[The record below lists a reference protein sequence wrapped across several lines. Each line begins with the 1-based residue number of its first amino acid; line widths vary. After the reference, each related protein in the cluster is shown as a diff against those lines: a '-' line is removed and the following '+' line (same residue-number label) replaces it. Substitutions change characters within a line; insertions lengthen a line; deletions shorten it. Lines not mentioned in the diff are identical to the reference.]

1 VRRSILG
8 WLGGVLGSVLFP
20 ALAWGL
26 VVNDYSPTRDNRF
39 NSGYP
44 GSPIANTDSSFIGAG
59 YDWSGVGWLDSIQSF
74 ALLGPRC
81 VLIANHYPAGVGD
94 SITFLSTDGQLKTY
108 TVGQTLGTHA
118 VPPYAS
124 DLAVA
129 VLTAPIPASDNVHAY
144 PVLFKGYSPSLYV
157 GSNLLMYGQTAQIG
171 WNSIWHAGQLL
182 LNDSP
187 PYGPDSAAYF
197 DYGYDANTPD
207 RAIVQGGDSGSPSF
221 IVTGVSGEMYLA
233 GGHYLLYNGN
243 AGGVD
248 TFVPLSLST
257 VSGYMAQV
265 GYLPYVVTPATA
277 QWAGSAL
284 YNQLNDSRS
293 WAAVGGALRYQ
304 DAMNTDGTVN
314 ISASLRFNGAQ
325 TAQYT
330 VNVSALQKVTG
341 ITFVSAGGKPFTFN
355 GGGTLTIGEAGIT
368 NNDSAVQTFNC
379 PIALRASQ
387 RWSTG
392 SGGLAVSSTIDTA
405 GYLLLVEGPG
415 PVTLSGA
422 ISGTGGLAKD
432 GSGTLTLSSPGGNSY
447 TGQTFIHGGT
457 LAIAQDN
464 HLGTPPAS
472 LVPNQLTIDGGTLQ
486 ATASFNL
493 PANRGI
499 TLGSPGGTIAVDNG
513 QTLTVDSVIA
523 GSSAPLV
530 KAGAGTV
537 NLTAT
542 NTYSGATTVNYGT
555 LVVSGTAGSIAQA
568 YVYWGAPIYVN
579 RCTLTLDNSGGDN
592 TNTGNRLADYA
603 YLNLRDGVFQVIAS
617 SSGTRETFGFVRA
630 LSGENTYNLTLGA
643 SGAVLTHGVLSRSA
657 GATIN
662 FTSTGGALDATNR
675 IVFNALP
682 AGFVDQGTFVNGA
695 DYTVYDVAGGV
706 HLRAMDY
713 TTDASAA
720 DVNLTAD
727 AATLGGVTNK
737 HVQLRGGTFAI
748 TAQTSDTINTLKIA
762 GANNL
767 TLDGA
772 ATLTLANG
780 GLLKT
785 GGGSSTISGG
795 NALTTPGE
803 YVIRTD
809 SATDQLVINTVIAGG
824 AGLTKSGQGTLILG
838 SSGNSFAGPTT
849 VAGGTLRLGAPG
861 AVPAGSNLVVTGTA
875 AFDLAG
881 CDATVANITIGDGL
895 IQNTGAAAALSLG
908 GQAGNVA
915 YVGIAGG
922 GTIAVGTLNLATP
935 GAAAASHTFTVA
947 AGQPAS
953 ADLTITSI
961 IADGSLDPQSLV
973 KDGPGILKLSAASS
987 YTGRTSVLA
996 GTLALGNSNVMP
1008 GTSHVVIQGGTLA
1021 IAAYSN
1027 TVGTVSLQGGTISGT
1042 TGVLTGSSY
1051 QLSGGTISAI
1061 LGGAAA
1067 LTKSTSDTVILSGA
1081 NTYTAGTNING
1092 GILSVG
1098 SDGNL
1103 GFAAGGL
1110 TFNGGTLQITGTGF
1124 NQTPRAITWYAGGG
1138 GFDIADA
1145 SNTFTLTQG
1154 LAGPGPLSK
1163 AGVGTLVLGGTV
1175 GSAGIAIQDGTLRL
1189 GGVGRLTGSPMVSI
1203 GGIATLDLNNFDNT
1217 IGGLSLSGGT
1227 VTSGTGTLT
1236 LAGRV
1241 TYSRSIWPATISG
1254 KVNLGA
1260 ATRTFD
1266 VTAGSST
1273 DLTVAAA
1280 ISGSGV
1286 GLTKAGS
1293 GMLTLT
1299 NANAYTGTTTIANGT
1314 LTLDGNTG
1322 GLAAASAVTFTGSG
1336 TFNYDNTGAAG
1347 TINDSFGA
1355 LTFSAGEDTVQ
1366 STRTAN
1372 YNTTVTFNSLANR
1385 AAGAVGS
1392 FLATGSGAAA
1402 NLNQVKFVS
1411 GPILTNQFL
1420 NQGLFYGGA
1429 DYAVYAS
1436 PGSYLRAMNY
1446 TSDLNVADVS
1456 TGSTIPAGDAGRHV
1470 QVDVPISGQPSISLA
1485 SLKISG
1491 NTDFGLGTNAILTL
1505 TSGGL
1510 LKAGNSAATI
1520 SGGLKIDNSG
1530 VELVVRIDQPDDTL
1544 PNDTL
1549 TISTPIA
1556 GAGLLTKAGAGTLV
1570 LGAANNYAG
1579 MTFVDAGTLKLANAL
1594 ALGNSGAVT
1603 TVNNRGV
1610 LDLNGQA
1617 IANVPVVLNGFGV
1630 NYGGALLNSS
1640 SADSSLSGPLTLGSA
1655 AGIGGTGNIT
1665 LSGQTNYGTF
1675 TLIATGANTLNLA
1688 GSQVWGN
1695 GASVAIQSGTVRYS
1709 LDGSDSVSVG
1719 TGNTIA
1725 VSGGAT
1731 LELAGSK
1738 SALSDGTRSVNITN
1752 NSDSLGVNVTG
1763 TNQVVGGI
1771 DGTGAT
1777 VVQAGASLTAGYI
1790 LQNTLTI
1797 NGSTSGGGKVTIASV
1812 GGGSAGA
1819 AAWNVDSNS
1828 ALVNNVSCEFA
1839 SGLTD
1844 GTDVSYL
1851 GPTLAA
1857 NAPQPAGS
1865 GGDLGSA
1872 SLLPT
1877 GISLVPEPTSLLLLL
1892 AMGAPWLAWRVRRRA
1907 RRA

>member
-1 VRRSILG
+1 LG
-8 WLGGVLGSVLFP
+8 AALWSGLLP
-20 ALAWGL
+20 ALAWGI
-26 VVNDYSPTRDNRF
+26 VVNDYSPTRNNRF

-44 GSPIANTDSSFIGAG
+44 GSPIANFDSSFIGAG
-59 YDWSGVGWLDSIQSF
+59 YDWSGVTWRPDFSIQSF

-81 VLIANHYPAGVGD
+81 VLISNHYQAGVGNPL
-94 SITFLSTDGQLKTY
+94 TFLSTDGQLKTY
-108 TVGQTLGTHA
+108 TVGQQLGIHSGF
-118 VPPYAS
+118 PP
-124 DLAVA
+124 DLAIA
-129 VLTAPIPASDNVHAY
+129 ILTAAIPASDNMHTY
-144 PVLFKGYSPSLYV
+144 PVLFKGYSPSLYT
-157 GSNLLMYGQTAQIG
+157 GDNLLLYGQTARIG
-171 WNSIWHAGQLL
+171 WNTISHAGQLGL
-182 LNDSP
+182 EWSP
-187 PYGPDSAAYF
+187 PYGPDSAPYF
-197 DYGYDANTPD
+197 DYGYNSNTPD
-207 RAIVQGGDSGSPSF
+207 RAIVQLGDSGSPAL
-221 IVTGVSGEMYLA
+221 IVTGVSGEMYVA
-233 GGHYLLYNGN
+233 GAHYLLYDAS

-277 QWAGSAL
+277 QWAGTAL
-284 YNQLNDSRS
+284 HNQLNDPSS
-293 WAAVGGALRYQ
+293 WASVNGSVRYQ
-304 DAMNTDGTVN
+304 DDMNADGTVN

-325 TAQYT
+325 TAQYA

-341 ITFVSAGGKPFTFN
+341 ITFVSAGGKPFTFD
-355 GGGTLTIGEAGIT
+355 GSGTLTIGEAGIT

-387 RWSTG
+387 RWSAG
-392 SGGLAVSSTIDTA
+392 SGGLSVGGTIDTGSTT

-415 PVTLSGA
+415 PVTLSRA
-422 ISGTGGLAKD
+422 ISGAGSLAKD

-457 LAIAQDN
+457 IVIAQDN
-464 HLGTPPAS
+464 HLGTPPGS
-472 LVPNQLTIDGGTLQ
+472 VVPNQLTIDGGTLQ
-486 ATASFNL
+486 ATGSFSL

-499 TLGSPGGTIAVDNG
+499 TLGSLGGTIAVDNG
-513 QTLTVDSVIA
+513 QTLTGDSVIA

-530 KAGAGTV
+530 KTGAGV
-537 NLTAT
+537 LNLTAT

-555 LVVSGTAGSIAQA
+555 LVVSGAAGSIAQSN
-568 YVYWGAPIYVN
+568 VYYVN
-579 RCTLTLDNSGGDN
+579 RGALRLDNSGGDN
-592 TNTGNRLADYA
+592 PNTGNRLADYA
-603 YLNLRDGVFQVIAS
+603 YLHLRDGVFQVIAS
-617 SSGTRETFGFVRA
+617 GSGTTETFGFVRA

-643 SGAVLTHGVLSRSA
+643 SGAVLTHGVLSRTA

-662 FTSTGGALDATNR
+662 FTSTGGTLDATNR
-675 IVFNALP
+675 IIFGALP
-682 AGFVDQGTFVNGA
+682 AGFVNQGTFVNGT
-695 DYTVYDVAGGV
+695 DYAVYDVVGGV

-713 TTDASAA
+713 TIDASAV

-727 AATLGGVTNK
+727 ASTLGAVTNK
-737 HVQLRGGTFAI
+737 HVQLRGGAFAI

-767 TLDGA
+767 TLA
-772 ATLTLANG
+772 ASATLTLAKG

-785 GGGSSTISGG
+785 GGGSSTISGD
-795 NALTTPGE
+795 NTLTAPGE

-809 SATDQLVINTVIAGG
+809 TATDQLSINTVIAGG
-824 AGLTKSGQGTLILG
+824 TGLTKSGQGALILG

-849 VAGGTLRLGAPG
+849 VAGGTLRLGAAG

-881 CDATVANITIGDGL
+881 CDATVASITIGDGS

-908 GQAGNVA
+908 GETGSVA
-915 YVGIAGG
+915 YVGVAGG
-922 GTIAVGTLNLATP
+922 GAISVNTLNLATP
-935 GAAAASHTFTVA
+935 GAVAASHTFSVA
-947 AGQPAS
+947 AGQPDS

-961 IADGSLDPQSLV
+961 IADGSVNPQSLV
-973 KDGPGILKLSAASS
+973 KDGPGTLRISAPNS

-996 GTLALGNSNVMP
+996 GTLALGSSNVIP
-1008 GTSHVVIQGGTLA
+1008 STSNVAIHGGTLA

-1051 QLSGGTISAI
+1051 QVNSGTISAI

-1067 LTKSTSDTVILSGA
+1067 LTKSTSDTVILSGV
-1081 NTYTAGTNING
+1081 NTYTAGTNLNG
-1092 GILSVG
+1092 GILCAG

-1103 GFAAGGL
+1103 GGATGGL

-1124 NQTPRAITWYAGGG
+1124 SQTARAITWYAGGG

-1145 SNTFTLTQG
+1145 ANTFTLAQS

-1163 AGVGTLVLGGTV
+1163 AGVGALVLDGTV
-1175 GSAGIAIQDGTLRL
+1175 GSAGITIQDGTMRL
-1189 GGVGRLTGSPMVSI
+1189 GGANRLTGSPSVSI
-1203 GGIATLDLNNFDNT
+1203 GGIATLDLNNYNNT
-1217 IGGLSLSGGT
+1217 VGVLSMSGGT

-1236 LAGRV
+1236 LAGGV

-1280 ISGSGV
+1280 ISGAGG

-1299 NANAYTGTTTIANGT
+1299 NANTYTGATSIANGT

-1322 GLAAASAVTFTGSG
+1322 GLAAASAVTFAGTG

-1347 TINDSFGA
+1347 AINDSFGA
-1355 LTFSAGEDTVQ
+1355 LTFSAGEGTVL

-1372 YNTTVTFNSLANR
+1372 YNTTITFNSLASR

-1392 FLATGSGAAA
+1392 FLATGTGASASGNRVTFTSPPA
-1402 NLNQVKFVS
+1402 F
-1411 GPILTNQFL
+1411 TNRFL
-1420 NQGLFYGGA
+1420 DQGLFYNGA

-1436 PGSYLRAMNY
+1436 PGSYMRAMNY
-1446 TSDLNVADVS
+1446 TSDFNVANIT
-1456 TGSTIPAGDAGRHV
+1456 TGSTIPSGNTGRHV
-1470 QVDVPISGQPSISLA
+1470 QVSVAISGQPSISLA

-1491 NTDFGLGTNAILTL
+1491 NTDFALGSGATLTL

-1510 LKAGNSAATI
+1510 LKAGNNASTI
-1520 SGGLKIDNSG
+1520 SGGSKIDNSG
-1530 VELVVRIDQPDDTL
+1530 VELVVRTDQPDDTL
-1544 PNDTL
+1544 
-1549 TISTPIA
+1549 TISIPIA

-1570 LGAANNYAG
+1570 LGAANNYTG
-1579 MTFVDAGTLKLANAL
+1579 MTSVDAGTLKLANAL

-1617 IANVPVVLNGFGV
+1617 IATAPVTINGFGV
-1630 NYGGALLNSS
+1630 NYGGALINSS
-1640 SADSSLSGPLTLGSA
+1640 STDSSLGGPLTLGSA
-1655 AGIGGTGNIT
+1655 AAVGGTGNIT
-1665 LSGQTNYGTF
+1665 LSGPANYGTF
-1675 TLIATGANTLNLA
+1675 TLTKTGVNTLTLG
-1688 GSQVWGN
+1688 GSQVWGS
-1695 GASVAIQSGTVRYS
+1695 GAGVAIQSGTVRYS
-1709 LDGSDSVSVG
+1709 LDNSDSVSVG
-1719 TGNTIA
+1719 TGNTVA
-1725 VSGGAT
+1725 VGGGAT

-1738 SALSDGTRSVNITN
+1738 SALSDGTRYVNVSN

-1763 TNQVVGGI
+1763 ANQVVGGI
-1771 DGTGAT
+1771 DGTGTT

-1797 NGSTSGGGKVTIASV
+1797 NGTTSAGGKVTIASS
-1812 GGGSAGA
+1812 GSGSAGA

-1828 ALVNNVSCEFA
+1828 ALVNNITCEFA
-1839 SGLTD
+1839 SGIAD

-1851 GPTLAA
+1851 GPALGA
-1857 NAPQPAGS
+1857 NAPQPLGS

-1872 SLLPT
+1872 NLGST
-1877 GISLVPEPTSLLLLL
+1877 GISQVPEPTSLLLLATGVL
-1892 AMGAPWLAWRVRRRA
+1892 WLAWRARRRA
-1907 RRA
+1907 EKGDRHRGGNVN